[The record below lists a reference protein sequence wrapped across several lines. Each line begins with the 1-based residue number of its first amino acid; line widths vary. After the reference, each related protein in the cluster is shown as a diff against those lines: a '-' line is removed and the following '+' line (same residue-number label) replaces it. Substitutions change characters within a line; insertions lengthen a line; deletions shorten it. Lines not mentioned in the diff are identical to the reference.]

1 MSPSRSRKSIVE
13 LYAEPFADL
22 PPLTGIVV
30 GILLVVAGW
39 VAPLFAR
46 GSAITA
52 IWLQFARWLLWFFAV
67 AVLAYMAA
75 GAVRRA
81 LDRRTFDSTDDLAG
95 LTWKQFEGYVG
106 EFYRRRGFTVTAR
119 GGAESD
125 GGVDLILAGA
135 SGERVIVQCKHWK
148 HRNVGV
154 RPLRELWGVMSDE
167 KSDGAVFITS
177 HSFTPDAIAF
187 AAGKRLELIDGPRLR
202 TLIAAMKRLDA
213 AEVAPTTDRTQVPRC
228 PRCGSPMVLRT
239 AKHGVKFGEKFWG
252 CSTYPACKGIQ
263 PATATAHLGR

>member
-22 PPLTGIVV
+22 PPLAGIIA

-39 VAPLFAR
+39 VAPLFAG
-46 GSAITA
+46 GSAMTA
-52 IWLQFARWLLWFFAV
+52 IWLQFARWILWFFAV
-67 AVLAYMAA
+67 AVLAYMTA
-75 GAVRRA
+75 GVVRRA
-81 LDRRTFDSTDDLAG
+81 LDRKTFDSTDDLAG
-95 LTWKQFEGYVG
+95 LTWRQFEGYVG
-106 EFYRRRGFTVTAR
+106 EFYRRRGFTVTPR
-119 GGAESD
+119 GGAMSD
-125 GGVDLILAGA
+125 GGVDLLLTGA

-167 KSDGAVFITS
+167 KADGAVFITS
-177 HSFTPDAIAF
+177 DSFTPDAIAF
-187 AAGKRLELIDGPRLR
+187 AAGKRLELIDGPRL
-202 TLIAAMKRLDA
+202 TILIAAMKRLDGAEARPA
-213 AEVAPTTDRTQVPRC
+213 AKAAQAPRC

-239 AKHGVKFGEKFWG
+239 ATRGAKIGEKFWG

-263 PATATAHLGR
+263 PATATAHLGM